1 MVLLNM
7 WLAYHI
13 TNWQSGFP
21 NPLELLWVTGM
32 SIMFPTVGHTPPF
45 CRFTHPFWHPSTLAH
60 PKSVTV
66 TQGTKFGDS
75 GWNLTDWFIH
85 PRKAPV
91 TQCRC
96 HNCHTFSDQREE
108 WELRFEALVGVF
120 SRHESWHRWWS
131 PGFGYLLLTASLF
144 MPSSSWTHKILSGLR
159 SLWTTRWPRHL
170 TNRACAKSQPGQ
182 LRGRWQGP
190 DCVDRQR
197 LPWFDAGLLPSSL
210 LEECTDVESSAVTPI
225 NHPTCCFRIACA
237 TLMEMELYKLTAG
250 SRDLPGSVKWHFPDV
265 VQQVATS
272 LGRWEAAL
280 QGSFRCSNY

>member
-1 MVLLNM
+1 MRGV
-7 WLAYHI
+7 WYCWIYAYHI
-13 TNWQSGFP
+13 TKRLSESFG
-21 NPLELLWVTGM
+21 VTGM
-32 SIMFPTVGHTPPF
+32 SIFSHIFPTVGHTPPF

-85 PRKAPV
+85 PR

-96 HNCHTFSDQREE
+96 
-108 WELRFEALVGVF
+108 

-170 TNRACAKSQPGQ
+170 TNRASSANGSARAAEGW
-182 LRGRWQGP
+182 LQGP

-197 LPWFDAGLLPSSL
+197 LPGFDAGLLPSSL
-210 LEECTDVESSAVTPI
+210 LEACTDVESSAVTPI
-225 NHPTCCFRIACA
+225 NHP
-237 TLMEMELYKLTAG
+237 
-250 SRDLPGSVKWHFPDV
+250 
-265 VQQVATS
+265 
-272 LGRWEAAL
+272 
-280 QGSFRCSNY
+280 